1 MTSEAI
7 CLILD
12 KAWENNSRALLFIK
26 DGGKFEIIPELWD
39 WEMYDSI
46 DTLCIFDKNSKIE
59 YYFDIN
65 YISEISIQ
73 TDDNRGDKEKGIGTE
88 RGT

>member
-73 TDDNRGDKEKGIGTE
+73 TDDNRRDKEKGI
-88 RGT
+88 

>member
-12 KAWENNSRALLFIK
+12 KAWEKHSRALIFVK
-26 DGGKFEIIPELWD
+26 DRGRFEISPELWD
-39 WEMYDSI
+39 WEMYESI
-46 DTLCIFDKNSKIE
+46 DTLCIFSKSSKIE
-59 YYFDIN
+59 NYIDIN

-73 TDDNRGDKEKGIGTE
+73 TNDNRRDKEKGI
-88 RGT
+88 

>member
-73 TDDNRGDKEKGIGTE
+73 TNDNRGDKEKGI
-88 RGT
+88 

>member
-39 WEMYDSI
+39 WEMYDNI
-46 DTLCIFDKNSKIE
+46 DTLCIFNKGSKIE
-59 YYFDIN
+59 NYIDID

-73 TDDNRGDKEKGIGTE
+73 TNDDRRDKEKGI
-88 RGT
+88 

>member
-12 KAWENNSRALLFIK
+12 KAWELNSRALIFIEDK
-26 DGGKFEIIPELWD
+26 GKFEINPELWD
-39 WEMYDSI
+39 WEIYDGI
-46 DTLCIFDKNSKIE
+46 DTLCIFNKNSKIE
-59 YYFDIN
+59 SYIDID

-73 TDDNRGDKEKGIGTE
+73 TDDNRGDKEKGI
-88 RGT
+88 